1 MHVTDVE
8 NLPHTQ
14 WEMRSLLSLNICNIQ
29 TSILRVKHMQYI
41 SVNVLHKDETLM
53 LMLICMEYHKNQKD
67 KIQKKEVQTNKQV
80 WSININ
86 SWNYLLI
93 GWLVDHWCPSTGIGS
108 HFVGVEFLVFCH
120 HFLFP
125 KRVLTQNLLV
135 VLSQ

>member
-41 SVNVLHKDETLM
+41 SVYVLHKDETLM
-53 LMLICMEYHKNQKD
+53 LILIWSTMKTK
-67 KIQKKEVQTNKQV
+67 KIKYKKKVVQTNKQV

-93 GWLVDHWCPSTGIGS
+93 GWLVDHWCPSTGVGS

-125 KRVLTQNLLV
+125 QRVLTQNLFI